1 MHKIIEELQY
11 MWENTDGVQHM
22 VNELKEA
29 KERNY
34 NIIGIGAGR
43 MGYSLRAFIMRLS
56 HVGYESYF
64 IGDTT
69 LPRIDE
75 KSVVIINSSSGE
87 TPTNI
92 LYAQQAKEA
101 KSYIITITTNK
112 DSTIAKLSDQ
122 LVIIPQMNSHQ
133 LMKTI
138 YEQYTY
144 LLLDYVAEQV
154 VSELDLDRDIITHN
168 HSILE

>member
-11 MWENTDGVQHM
+11 MWENTNGVEHI
-22 VNELKEA
+22 VNGLKEA

-64 IGDTT
+64 IGDTA
-69 LPRIDE
+69 LPRIN
-75 KSVVIINSSSGE
+75 KNSVVIINSSSGE

-92 LYAQQAKEA
+92 IYAQQAREA

-122 LVIIPQMNSHQ
+122 LVIIPHMNSHQ

-154 VSELDLDRDIITHN
+154 VSELNLDRDIITHN